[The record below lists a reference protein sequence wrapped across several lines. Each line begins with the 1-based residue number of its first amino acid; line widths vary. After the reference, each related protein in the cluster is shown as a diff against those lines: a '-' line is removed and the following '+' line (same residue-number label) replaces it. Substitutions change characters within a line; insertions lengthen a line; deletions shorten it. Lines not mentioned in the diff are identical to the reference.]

1 MMSLQQNALQFNT
14 KFSFDFSGGNLS
26 SDSRLLFIKEFIHKI
41 GFDNLLNQYFGADN
55 RKIHSVSSVIEQLI
69 YQNIAGYHRDDA
81 ADHLRYDPVFT
92 AVLEKE
98 ALASQ
103 PTISRTLNS
112 FEQKDIDKFN
122 DILEHL
128 YKMTHNPSDKRH
140 IILDLDSTNVETH
153 GHQDESTYIYH
164 YDTTGYHP
172 MVLYDGLTGD
182 LMKFMLRK
190 GSEYTSTGVVS
201 FLEPVLF
208 SLRRTYPEATILVR
222 GDSGFAVPQLYNLCE
237 EYGVHYLFK
246 LKANATLHKL
256 SSFEEELFLDRY
268 KMDYSKYHC
277 QYDDFSYRAKS
288 WSHSRRVVTKIERSP
303 GELVPRKS
311 FIITSLRLDAP
322 DILKAY
328 NKRGNMENYIKE
340 TKLDFGLD
348 HLSHSSFLA
357 NQAKAMI
364 LAVAYS
370 LVNAMKQLVL
380 PKEFSKSR
388 MSTLRTFFIK
398 IAGKSISHAKKIKMR
413 LCSSAPY
420 KEAILKM
427 LENIHL
433 LALC

>member
-1 MMSLQQNALQFNT
+1 MMSLQHNALQFNT
-14 KFSFDFSGGNLS
+14 KFSFDFNGGNLS
-26 SDSRLLFIKEFIHKI
+26 SDSGLLFIKEFIHKI
-41 GFDNLLNQYFGADN
+41 GFDNLLKQYFGTDS

-81 ADHLRYDPVFT
+81 ADHLRYDPVFK

-128 YKMTHNPSDKRH
+128 YKMTHNPSNKQH
-140 IILDLDSTNVETH
+140 IILDLDSTNVKTH

-164 YDTTGYHP
+164 YGTTGYHP

-190 GSEYTSTGVVS
+190 GSEYTSTGVAN
-201 FLEPVLF
+201 FLEPVLI
-208 SLRRTYPEATILVR
+208 SLQKAYPEAMILVR
-222 GDSGFAVPQLYNLCE
+222 GDSGFAVPDLYDLCE
-237 EYGVHYLFK
+237 KYGVHYLFK

-256 SSFEEELFLDRY
+256 SSYEEELFLTRY

-277 QYDDFSYRAKS
+277 QYDDFFYQAKV
-288 WSHSRRVVTKIERSP
+288 WKKSRRVVTKIERSP
-303 GELVPRKS
+303 EELVPRKS
-311 FIITSLRLDAP
+311 FIVTSLMLDNP
-322 DILKAY
+322 DIFRVY
-328 NKRGNMENYIKE
+328 NNRGNMENYIKE

-370 LVNAMKQLVL
+370 LVNAMKQMVL

-388 MSTLRTFFIK
+388 MSTLRTVFIK
-398 IAGKSISHAKKIKMR
+398 IAGRSISHARKMKMR

-420 KEAILKM
+420 KEAILKIF
-427 LENIHL
+427 ENIHL
-433 LALC
+433 LALG

>member
-1 MMSLQQNALQFNT
+1 MMSLQHNALQFNT

-26 SDSRLLFIKEFIHKI
+26 SDSGLLFIKEFIHKI
-41 GFDNLLNQYFGADN
+41 GFDNLLKQYFGTDS

-81 ADHLRYDPVFT
+81 ADYLRCDPVFT

-128 YKMTHNPSDKRH
+128 YKMTHNPSNKQH
-140 IILDLDSTNVETH
+140 IILDLDSTNVKTH

-164 YDTTGYHP
+164 YGTTGYHP

-190 GSEYTSTGVVS
+190 GSEYTSTGVAN
-201 FLEPVLF
+201 FLEPVLI
-208 SLRRTYPEATILVR
+208 SLQKAYPEAMILVR
-222 GDSGFAVPQLYNLCE
+222 GDSGFAVPDLYDLCE
-237 EYGVHYLFK
+237 KYGVHYLFK

-256 SSFEEELFLDRY
+256 SSYEEELFLTRY

-277 QYDDFSYRAKS
+277 QYDNFFYQAKV
-288 WSHSRRVVTKIERSP
+288 WKKSRRVVTKIERSP

-311 FIITSLRLDAP
+311 FIVTSLRLDNP
-322 DILKAY
+322 DIFRVY
-328 NKRGNMENYIKE
+328 NNRGNMENYIKE

-370 LVNAMKQLVL
+370 LVNAMKQMVL

-388 MSTLRTFFIK
+388 MSTLRTVFIK
-398 IAGKSISHAKKIKMR
+398 IAGRSISHARKMKMR

-420 KEAILKM
+420 KEAILKTF
-427 LENIHL
+427 ENIHL
-433 LALC
+433 LALG

>member
-1 MMSLQQNALQFNT
+1 MMSLQHNALQFNT

-26 SDSRLLFIKEFIHKI
+26 SDSGLLFIKEFIHKI
-41 GFDNLLNQYFGADN
+41 GFDNLLKQYFGTDS

-81 ADHLRYDPVFT
+81 ADYLRYDPVFK

-128 YKMTHNPSDKRH
+128 YKMTHNPSNKQH
-140 IILDLDSTNVETH
+140 IILDLDSTNVKTH

-164 YDTTGYHP
+164 YGTTGYHP

-190 GSEYTSTGVVS
+190 GSEYTSTGVVN
-201 FLEPVLF
+201 FHEPVLI
-208 SLRRTYPEATILVR
+208 SLQKAYPEAMILVR
-222 GDSGFAVPQLYNLCE
+222 GDSGFAVPDLYDLCE
-237 EYGVHYLFK
+237 KYGVHYLFK

-256 SSFEEELFLDRY
+256 SSYEEELFLTRY

-277 QYDDFSYRAKS
+277 QYDDFFYQAKV
-288 WSHSRRVVTKIERSP
+288 WKKSRCVVTKIERSP

-311 FIITSLRLDAP
+311 FIVTSLMLDNP
-322 DILKAY
+322 DIFRVY
-328 NKRGNMENYIKE
+328 NNRGNMENYIKE

-370 LVNAMKQLVL
+370 LVNAMKQMVL

-388 MSTLRTFFIK
+388 MSTLRTVFIK
-398 IAGKSISHAKKIKMR
+398 IAGRSISHARKMKMR

-420 KEAILKM
+420 KEAILKTF
-427 LENIHL
+427 ENIHL
-433 LALC
+433 LALG

>member
-1 MMSLQQNALQFNT
+1 MMSLQHNALQFNT

-26 SDSRLLFIKEFIHKI
+26 SDSGLLFIKEFIHKI
-41 GFDNLLNQYFGADN
+41 GFDNLLKQYFGTDK
-55 RKIHSVSSVIEQLI
+55 RKIHSISSVIEQLI

-81 ADHLRYDPVFT
+81 ADHLRYDPVFK

-128 YKMTHNPSDKRH
+128 YKMTHKPSSKEH
-140 IILDLDSTNVETH
+140 IILDLDSTNVKTH

-164 YDTTGYHP
+164 YGTTGYHP

-182 LMKFMLRK
+182 LLKFMLRK
-190 GSEYTSTGVVS
+190 GREYTSTGVVN
-201 FLEPVLF
+201 FLEPVLI
-208 SLRRTYPEATILVR
+208 SLQKAYPEAMILVR
-222 GDSGFAVPQLYNLCE
+222 GDSGFAVPDLYDLCE
-237 EYGVHYLFK
+237 KYGVHYLFK

-256 SSFEEELFLDRY
+256 SSYEEELFLTRY

-277 QYDDFSYRAKS
+277 QYDDFFYQAKV
-288 WSHSRRVVTKIERSP
+288 WKKSRRVVTKIERSP

-311 FIITSLRLDAP
+311 FIVTSLRLNNP
-322 DILKAY
+322 DIFRVY
-328 NKRGNMENYIKE
+328 NNRGNMENYIKE

-388 MSTLRTFFIK
+388 MSTLRTVFIK
-398 IAGKSISHAKKIKMR
+398 IAGRSISHARKMKMR

-420 KEAILKM
+420 KEAILKTF
-427 LENIHL
+427 ENIHL
-433 LALC
+433 LALG

>member
-1 MMSLQQNALQFNT
+1 MMSLQHNALQFNT
-14 KFSFDFSGGNLS
+14 KFSFDFNGGNLS
-26 SDSRLLFIKEFIHKI
+26 SDSGLLFIKEFIHKI
-41 GFDNLLNQYFGADN
+41 GFDNLLKQYFGTDK
-55 RKIHSVSSVIEQLI
+55 RKIHSISSVIEQLI

-81 ADHLRYDPVFT
+81 ADHLRCDPVFT

-128 YKMTHNPSDKRH
+128 YKITHNPSNKQH
-140 IILDLDSTNVETH
+140 IILDLDSTNVKTH

-164 YDTTGYHP
+164 YGTTGYHP

-190 GSEYTSTGVVS
+190 GSEYTSTGVAN
-201 FLEPVLF
+201 FLEPVLI
-208 SLRRTYPEATILVR
+208 SLQKAYPEAMILVR
-222 GDSGFAVPQLYNLCE
+222 GDSGFAVPDLYDLCE
-237 EYGVHYLFK
+237 KYGVHYLFK

-256 SSFEEELFLDRY
+256 SSYEEELFLTRY

-277 QYDDFSYRAKS
+277 QYDDFFYQAKV
-288 WSHSRRVVTKIERSP
+288 WKKSRRVVTKIERSP

-311 FIITSLRLDAP
+311 FIVTSLRLDNP
-322 DILKAY
+322 DIFRVY
-328 NKRGNMENYIKE
+328 NNRGNMENYIKE

-370 LVNAMKQLVL
+370 LVNAMKQMVL

-388 MSTLRTFFIK
+388 MSTLRTVFIK
-398 IAGKSISHAKKIKMR
+398 IAGRSISHARKMKMR

-420 KEAILKM
+420 KEAILKIF
-427 LENIHL
+427 ENIHL
-433 LALC
+433 LALG

>member
-1 MMSLQQNALQFNT
+1 MMSLQHNALQFNT
-14 KFSFDFSGGNLS
+14 KFSFDFNGGNLS
-26 SDSRLLFIKEFIHKI
+26 SDSGLLFIKEFIHKI
-41 GFDNLLNQYFGADN
+41 GFDNLLKQYFGTDK
-55 RKIHSVSSVIEQLI
+55 RKIHSISSVIEQLI

-81 ADHLRYDPVFT
+81 ADHLRYDPVFK

-128 YKMTHNPSDKRH
+128 YKMTHKPSSKEH
-140 IILDLDSTNVETH
+140 IILDLDSTNVKTH

-164 YDTTGYHP
+164 YGTTGYHP

-190 GSEYTSTGVVS
+190 GSEYTSTGVAN
-201 FLEPVLF
+201 FLEPVLI
-208 SLRRTYPEATILVR
+208 SLQKAYPEAMILVR
-222 GDSGFAVPQLYNLCE
+222 GDSGFAVPDLYDLCE
-237 EYGVHYLFK
+237 KYGVHYLFK

-256 SSFEEELFLDRY
+256 SSYEEELFLTRY

-277 QYDDFSYRAKS
+277 QYDDFFYQAKV
-288 WSHSRRVVTKIERSP
+288 WKKSRRVVTKIERSP

-311 FIITSLRLDAP
+311 FIVTSLRLDNP
-322 DILKAY
+322 DIFRVY
-328 NKRGNMENYIKE
+328 NNRGNMENYIKE

-388 MSTLRTFFIK
+388 MSTLRTVFIK
-398 IAGKSISHAKKIKMR
+398 IAGRSISHARKMKMR

-420 KEAILKM
+420 KEAILKTF
-427 LENIHL
+427 ENIHL
-433 LALC
+433 LALG

>member
-1 MMSLQQNALQFNT
+1 MMSLQHNALQFNT

-26 SDSRLLFIKEFIHKI
+26 SDSGLLFIKEFIHKI
-41 GFDNLLNQYFGADN
+41 GFDNLLKQYFGTDK
-55 RKIHSVSSVIEQLI
+55 RKIHSISSVIEQLI

-81 ADHLRYDPVFT
+81 ADHLRYDPVFK

-128 YKMTHNPSDKRH
+128 YKMTHKPSSKEH
-140 IILDLDSTNVETH
+140 IILDLDSTNVKTH

-164 YDTTGYHP
+164 YGTTGYHP

-190 GSEYTSTGVVS
+190 GSEYTSTGVVN
-201 FLEPVLF
+201 FLEPVLI
-208 SLRRTYPEATILVR
+208 SLQKAYPEAMILVR
-222 GDSGFAVPQLYNLCE
+222 GDSGFAVPDLYDLCE
-237 EYGVHYLFK
+237 KYGVHYLFK

-256 SSFEEELFLDRY
+256 SSYEEELFLTRY

-277 QYDDFSYRAKS
+277 QYDDFFYQAKV
-288 WSHSRRVVTKIERSP
+288 WKKSRCVVTKIERSP

-311 FIITSLRLDAP
+311 FIVTSLMLDNP
-322 DILKAY
+322 DIFRVY
-328 NKRGNMENYIKE
+328 NNRGNMENYIKE

-370 LVNAMKQLVL
+370 LVNAMKQMVL

-388 MSTLRTFFIK
+388 MSTLRTVFIK
-398 IAGKSISHAKKIKMR
+398 IAGRSISHARKMKMR

-420 KEAILKM
+420 KEAILKIF
-427 LENIHL
+427 ENIHL
-433 LALC
+433 LALG

>member
-1 MMSLQQNALQFNT
+1 MMSLQHNALQFNT
-14 KFSFDFSGGNLS
+14 KFSFDFNGGNLS
-26 SDSRLLFIKEFIHKI
+26 SDSGLLFIKEFIHKI
-41 GFDNLLNQYFGADN
+41 GFDNLLKQYFGTDK
-55 RKIHSVSSVIEQLI
+55 RKIHSISSVIEQLI

-81 ADHLRYDPVFT
+81 ADYLRCDPVFT

-128 YKMTHNPSDKRH
+128 YKMTHNPSNKQH
-140 IILDLDSTNVETH
+140 IILDLDSTNVKTH

-164 YDTTGYHP
+164 YGTTGYHP

-190 GSEYTSTGVVS
+190 GSEYTSTGVVN
-201 FLEPVLF
+201 FLEPVLI
-208 SLRRTYPEATILVR
+208 SLQKAYPEAMILVR
-222 GDSGFAVPQLYNLCE
+222 GDSGFAVPDLYDLCE
-237 EYGVHYLFK
+237 KYGVHYLFK

-256 SSFEEELFLDRY
+256 SSYEEELFLTRY

-277 QYDDFSYRAKS
+277 QYDDFFYQAKV
-288 WSHSRRVVTKIERSP
+288 WKKSRCVVTKIERSP

-311 FIITSLRLDAP
+311 FIVTSLMLDNP
-322 DILKAY
+322 DIFRVY
-328 NKRGNMENYIKE
+328 NNRGNMENYIKE

-370 LVNAMKQLVL
+370 LVNAMKQMVL

-388 MSTLRTFFIK
+388 MSTLRTVFIK
-398 IAGKSISHAKKIKMR
+398 IAGRSISHARKMKMR

-420 KEAILKM
+420 KEAILKTF
-427 LENIHL
+427 ENIHL
-433 LALC
+433 LALG

>member
-1 MMSLQQNALQFNT
+1 MMSLQHNALQFNT

-26 SDSRLLFIKEFIHKI
+26 SDSGLLFIKEFIHKI
-41 GFDNLLNQYFGADN
+41 GFDNLLKQYFGTDK
-55 RKIHSVSSVIEQLI
+55 RKIHSISSVIEQLI

-81 ADHLRYDPVFT
+81 ADHLRCDPVFT

-128 YKMTHNPSDKRH
+128 YKMTHKPSSKEH
-140 IILDLDSTNVETH
+140 IILDLDSTNVKTH

-164 YDTTGYHP
+164 YGTTGYHP

-190 GSEYTSTGVVS
+190 GSEYTSTGVAN
-201 FLEPVLF
+201 FLEPVLI
-208 SLRRTYPEATILVR
+208 SLQKAYPEAMILVR
-222 GDSGFAVPQLYNLCE
+222 GDSGFAVPDLYDLCE
-237 EYGVHYLFK
+237 KYGVHYLFK

-256 SSFEEELFLDRY
+256 SSYEEELFLTRY

-277 QYDDFSYRAKS
+277 QYDDFFYQAKV
-288 WSHSRRVVTKIERSP
+288 WKKSRRVVTKIERSP

-311 FIITSLRLDAP
+311 FIVTSLMLDNP
-322 DILKAY
+322 DIFRVY
-328 NKRGNMENYIKE
+328 NNRGNMENYIKE

-388 MSTLRTFFIK
+388 MSTLRTVFIK
-398 IAGKSISHAKKIKMR
+398 IAGRSISHARKMKMR

-420 KEAILKM
+420 KEAILKTF
-427 LENIHL
+427 ENIHL
-433 LALC
+433 LALG

>member
-1 MMSLQQNALQFNT
+1 MMSLQHNALQFNT
-14 KFSFDFSGGNLS
+14 KFSFDFNGGNLS
-26 SDSRLLFIKEFIHKI
+26 SDSGLLFIKEFIHKI
-41 GFDNLLNQYFGADN
+41 GFDNLLKQYFGTDS

-81 ADHLRYDPVFT
+81 ADHLRYDPVFK

-112 FEQKDIDKFN
+112 FEQKDIDEFN

-128 YKMTHNPSDKRH
+128 YKMTHNPSNKQH
-140 IILDLDSTNVETH
+140 IILDLDSTNVKTH

-164 YDTTGYHP
+164 YGTTGYHP

-190 GSEYTSTGVVS
+190 GSEYTSTGVAN
-201 FLEPVLF
+201 FLEPVLI
-208 SLRRTYPEATILVR
+208 SLQKAYPEAMILVR
-222 GDSGFAVPQLYNLCE
+222 GDSGFAVPDLYDLCE
-237 EYGVHYLFK
+237 KYGVHYLFK

-256 SSFEEELFLDRY
+256 SSYEEELFLTRY

-277 QYDDFSYRAKS
+277 QYDDFFYQAKV
-288 WSHSRRVVTKIERSP
+288 WKKSRCVVTKIERSP

-311 FIITSLRLDAP
+311 FIVTSLMLDNP
-322 DILKAY
+322 DIFRVY
-328 NKRGNMENYIKE
+328 NNRGNMENYIKE

-388 MSTLRTFFIK
+388 MSTLRTVFIK
-398 IAGKSISHAKKIKMR
+398 IAGRSISHARKMKMR
-413 LCSSAPY
+413 LCSSALY
-420 KEAILKM
+420 KEAILKTF
-427 LENIHL
+427 ENIHL
-433 LALC
+433 LALG

>member
-1 MMSLQQNALQFNT
+1 MMSLQHNALQFNT
-14 KFSFDFSGGNLS
+14 KFSFDFNGGNLS
-26 SDSRLLFIKEFIHKI
+26 SDSGLLFIKEFIHKI
-41 GFDNLLNQYFGADN
+41 GFDNLLKQYFGTDS
-55 RKIHSVSSVIEQLI
+55 RKIHSISSVIEQLI

-81 ADHLRYDPVFT
+81 ADHLRYDPVFK

-128 YKMTHNPSDKRH
+128 YKMTHNPSNKQH
-140 IILDLDSTNVETH
+140 IILDLDSTNVKTH

-164 YDTTGYHP
+164 YGTTGYHP

-190 GSEYTSTGVVS
+190 GSEYTSTGVAN
-201 FLEPVLF
+201 FLEPVLI
-208 SLRRTYPEATILVR
+208 SLQKAYPEAMILVR
-222 GDSGFAVPQLYNLCE
+222 GDSGFAVPDLYDLCE
-237 EYGVHYLFK
+237 KYGVHYLFK

-256 SSFEEELFLDRY
+256 SSYEEELFLTRY

-277 QYDDFSYRAKS
+277 QYDDFFYQAKV
-288 WSHSRRVVTKIERSP
+288 WKKSRRVVTKIERSP

-311 FIITSLRLDAP
+311 FIVTSLRLDNP
-322 DILKAY
+322 DIFRVY
-328 NKRGNMENYIKE
+328 NNRGNMENYIKE

-370 LVNAMKQLVL
+370 LVNAMKQMVL

-388 MSTLRTFFIK
+388 MSTLRTVFIK
-398 IAGKSISHAKKIKMR
+398 IAGRSISHARKMKMR
-413 LCSSAPY
+413 LCSSAPIKRLY
-420 KEAILKM
+420 
-427 LENIHL
+427 
-433 LALC
+433 

>member
-1 MMSLQQNALQFNT
+1 MMSLQHNALQFNT
-14 KFSFDFSGGNLS
+14 KFSFDFNGGNLS
-26 SDSRLLFIKEFIHKI
+26 SDSGLLFIKEFIHKI
-41 GFDNLLNQYFGADN
+41 GFDNLLKQYFGTDS

-81 ADHLRYDPVFT
+81 ADHLRYDPVFK

-128 YKMTHNPSDKRH
+128 YKMTHKPSSKEH
-140 IILDLDSTNVETH
+140 IILDLDSTNVKTH
-153 GHQDESTYIYH
+153 GHQDESTYIY
-164 YDTTGYHP
+164 YYGTTGYHP

-190 GSEYTSTGVVS
+190 GSEYTSTGVAN
-201 FLEPVLF
+201 FLEPVLI
-208 SLRRTYPEATILVR
+208 SLQKAYPEAMILVR
-222 GDSGFAVPQLYNLCE
+222 GDSGFAVPDLYDLCE
-237 EYGVHYLFK
+237 KYGVHYLFK

-256 SSFEEELFLDRY
+256 SSYEEELFLTRY

-277 QYDDFSYRAKS
+277 QYDDFFYQAKV
-288 WSHSRRVVTKIERSP
+288 WKKSRRVVTKIERSP

-311 FIITSLRLDAP
+311 FIVTSLRLDNP
-322 DILKAY
+322 DIFRVY
-328 NKRGNMENYIKE
+328 NNRGNMENYIKE

-388 MSTLRTFFIK
+388 MSTLRTVFIK
-398 IAGKSISHAKKIKMR
+398 IAGRSISHARKMKMR

-420 KEAILKM
+420 KEAILKTF
-427 LENIHL
+427 ENIHL
-433 LALC
+433 LALG